1 MTYPTTLNPNTV
13 QAKVAEGAVV
23 QATSRIDPGCE
34 ISSETIL
41 KDHVTLCQN
50 VSIIGKVTLETKVY
64 VRENVTL
71 VGPLHI
77 GEGTI
82 IAHDVV
88 IGLLREENDLAD
100 QETIIENY
108 CRIGVGAE
116 IIGGVHIGRQALIR
130 AGSKVIGDIPPY
142 GLASRNPAILE
153 RYACPKCGGIL
164 QIYRG
169 FREIVDTRCVSC
181 GADGLR
187 FPKRS
192 YWSSLGRVLLPNDS
206 YGETVSTQG
215 DDYRWIDDKEL
226 G

>member
-1 MTYPTTLNPNTV
+1 MTYPTTLNPNIV
-13 QAKVAEGAVV
+13 QAKVAEGAIVH
-23 QATSRIDPGCE
+23 ATSRIDPGCE
-34 ISSETIL
+34 ISSETTL
-41 KDHVTLCQN
+41 ADHVTLCQN
-50 VSIIGKVTLETKVY
+50 VTIIGRVTLEPNVN

-116 IIGGVHIGRQALIR
+116 IIGGVHIGRHALIR

-142 GLASRNPAILE
+142 GLASGNPAILE
-153 RYACPKCGGIL
+153 RYACPECGGIL
-164 QIYRG
+164 RIYRN
-169 FREIVDTRCVSC
+169 FREIVDTRCVNC

-187 FPKRS
+187 FSKRS
-192 YWSSLGRVLLPNDS
+192 YFSSLGRVLLPKAS

-226 G
+226 C